1 MWKVIPFLFAVCF
14 FINLVHMTQFFI
26 FLHKFGNMLDANLDV
41 PGTITLSDEIVA
53 LRVHM
58 TLLDDL
64 DVEEVSQCTV
74 LYHLM
79 RYAS

>member
-1 MWKVIPFLFAVCF
+1 MP
-14 FINLVHMTQFFI
+14 
-26 FLHKFGNMLDANLDV
+26 DANLDV
-41 PGTITLSDEIVA
+41 PGTITLADETIV
-53 LRVHM
+53 LLVHT

-64 DVEEVSQCTV
+64 DFHLEEVSQCIV